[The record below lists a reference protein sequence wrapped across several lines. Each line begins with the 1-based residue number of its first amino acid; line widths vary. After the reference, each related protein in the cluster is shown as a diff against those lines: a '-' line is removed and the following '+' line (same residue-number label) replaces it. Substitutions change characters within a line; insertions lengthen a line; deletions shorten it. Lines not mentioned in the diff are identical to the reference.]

1 MRVNAGFWVG
11 YALVSIVLSGCS
23 RYQVIPEHLV
33 KQVNE
38 KLPYELVKDSPET
51 YRGQIVV
58 WGGEVL
64 SAVREGD
71 RTKIEVLQM
80 PLNKDHVP
88 ESSKA
93 SSRGR
98 FFAFDSRHEIIDPAI
113 FEKGSKVTVVG
124 EIEGTSPDSPDEVSS
139 SVPIVAI
146 RDMTLWSSHQRSSS
160 PYHPYYGY
168 GYYGYRPYIFWEGTR
183 VSGS

>member
-1 MRVNAGFWVG
+1 MKANAGFWVG
-11 YALVSIVLSGCS
+11 YALLLIVLSGCNQ
-23 RYQVIPEHLV
+23 YQVIPDHLA

-38 KLPYELVKDSPET
+38 KLSYEQIKDSPET

-64 SAVREGD
+64 SSVREGD

-80 PLNKDHVP
+80 PLNKNQIP

-93 SSRGR
+93 SSQGR
-98 FFAFDSRHEIIDPAI
+98 FLALDSRQEIIDPEI
-113 FEKGSKVTVVG
+113 FEKGSKVTVIG
-124 EIEGTSPDSPDEVSS
+124 EIEGKSSTSSDLVSS
-139 SVPIVAI
+139 ESPVLVI
-146 RDMTLWSSHQRSSS
+146 RDMTLWSNDSMLYPVR
-160 PYHPYYGY
+160 PYYGHG
-168 GYYGYRPYIFWEGTR
+168 GYYGYRPYIFWKGTR